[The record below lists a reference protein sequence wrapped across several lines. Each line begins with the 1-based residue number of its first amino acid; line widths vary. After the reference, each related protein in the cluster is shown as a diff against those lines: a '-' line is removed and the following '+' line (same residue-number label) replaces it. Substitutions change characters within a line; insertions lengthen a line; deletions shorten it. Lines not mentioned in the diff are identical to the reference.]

1 MVCEGGAGHAVKM
14 PSESASALDPQ
25 YEVNRYEA
33 LLDLA
38 DLMVRHFSLSELFHE
53 LAQRLQRVAE
63 FELLH
68 FSLYDPKE
76 NVMRRHLWE
85 GEAST
90 IPEVVP
96 LAESASGFVWENQTP
111 LLIRDLLSDQRFPQ
125 ILGPLREKGFR
136 TYYVL
141 PLTTAQSR
149 LGGLGVGS
157 RRVDA
162 YGEQDLRLLIRV
174 AELVAMAVEA
184 ALTKEALL
192 EERRRLQALVD
203 VNRELVSSLE
213 IHRLLPLIS
222 ECVTR
227 VVPHDFA
234 GVTLYEDDSKA
245 LKAFVLSPSD
255 KRPVVEMGRSV
266 TLDQTISAQAFL
278 EQRPQLLTRNELSL
292 LNAPIASRMLDAG
305 IQTVLCMPMVTSKG
319 TVGTLNVGSKRD
331 HAFSTQDAELLN
343 QIAAQLAIALE
354 NARAYREIQSLKERL
369 SQEKL
374 YLEGEIQTELHFEE
388 IIGESTELKKVLN
401 QARTVAPSGSTA
413 LILGETGT
421 GKELI
426 ARAIHRMSKR
436 KDASFIKVNCAA
448 IPTGLLESEL
458 FGHEKGAFTG
468 AVNQKVGRI
477 ELADQGTLFLDE
489 IGDIPLELQ
498 PKLLRVLQDQEFERL
513 GGIKTIR
520 VDVRL
525 LAATNRDLSK
535 DVGAG
540 EFRSDLFYRLNVFP
554 IRMPPLRDRRSDI
567 PLLVR
572 HFVHKLAKRMD
583 KKIDTIPNA
592 TVEALT
598 NWQWPGNVREL
609 ENFIERSVILTEGNV
624 LRVPL
629 SELRPQ
635 VGAGGVEDTTL
646 QAAERDYI
654 IRVLRESGGLVSG
667 ARGAAAKLGLK
678 RTTLQSKMRKL
689 NIQRKDFVA

>member
-1 MVCEGGAGHAVKM
+1 MQ
-14 PSESASALDPQ
+14 SECTINLNPQ
-25 YEVNRYEA
+25 SELHRYQA

-38 DLMVRHFSLSELFHE
+38 DLMVRHYSLSELFHE
-53 LAQRLQRVAE
+53 IAVRLQRVAE
-63 FELLH
+63 FQLLH
-68 FSLYDPKE
+68 FGLHNPKE
-76 NVMRRHLWE
+76 NVIRRHLWE
-85 GEAST
+85 GEGPVV
-90 IPEVVP
+90 PEVVS
-96 LAESASGFVWENQTP
+96 LGDSASGYVWANQAP
-111 LLIRDLLSDQRFPQ
+111 LLIRDLNEDQRFPQ
-125 ILGPLREKGFR
+125 VFGPLREKGFR
-136 TYYVL
+136 TYYVF

-149 LGGLGVGS
+149 LGALGVGS
-157 RRVDA
+157 RKADA
-162 YGEQDLRLLIRV
+162 YGQQDLELLIRV
-174 AELVAMAVEA
+174 AELVAIAVET
-184 ALTKEALL
+184 ALTKNALL

-213 IHRLLPLIS
+213 MQRLLPLIS

-234 GVTLYEDDSKA
+234 GVTIYEEDQKA
-245 LKAFVLSPSD
+245 MKAFVLSTSHE
-255 KRPVVEMGRSV
+255 RPVVEMGRTV
-266 TLDQTISAQAFL
+266 PVEQTLSAQAFL
-278 EQRPQLLTRNELSL
+278 EQRPQLLTRNELSAL
-292 LNAPIASRMLDAG
+292 TAPIATRMLDAG

-319 TVGTLNVGSKRD
+319 AVGTLNVGSKKD
-331 HAFSTQDAELLN
+331 QAFSLQDAELLN

-354 NARAYREIQSLKERL
+354 NARAYREIQTLKQRL
-369 SQEKL
+369 SEEKL
-374 YLEGEIQTELHFEE
+374 YLEGEIRTELHFEE
-388 IIGESTELKKVLN
+388 IVGESAELKKVLN
-401 QARTVAPSGSTA
+401 QAKTVAPSGSTA

-468 AVNQKVGRI
+468 AISQKIGRI
-477 ELADQGTLFLDE
+477 ELAHQGTLFLDE

-525 LAATNRDLSK
+525 VAATNRDLSK
-535 DVGAG
+535 DVGAA

-554 IRMPPLRDRRSDI
+554 IRIPPLRNRRSDI

-572 HFVHKLAKRMD
+572 YFLQKLAKRMD
-583 KKIDTIPNA
+583 KTIDTIPNA
-592 TVEALT
+592 TMDVLT

-609 ENFIERSVILTEGNV
+609 ENFIERSVILTEGRV
-624 LRVPL
+624 LRAPL

-635 VGAGGVEDTTL
+635 VGEDGVEDTSL
-646 QAAERDYI
+646 LAAERDYI
-654 IRVLRESGGLVSG
+654 IRVLRECGGVVSG
-667 ARGAAAKLGLK
+667 SRGAAAKLGLK

-689 NIQRKDFVA
+689 DIQRKDYLVQ